1 MRIKVITKDHGEFI
15 SDKFIEMDYNQLIK
29 LINDISSGKYSNLH
43 FNFNKGK
50 VFFTEEVL
58 KTSVFIVMKD

>member
-1 MRIKVITKDHGEFI
+1 MRVKVITKEHGEFI
-15 SDKFIEMDYNQLIK
+15 SDKIIGMDYNQLIK
-29 LINDISSGKYSNLH
+29 LIDDTSSGKSGSLH

-58 KTSVFIVMKD
+58 KTSVFVVVKD

>member
-1 MRIKVITKDHGEFI
+1 MRIKVITKDQGEFI
-15 SDKFIEMDYNQLIK
+15 SDKFIGMDYNQLIK
-29 LINDISSGKYSNLH
+29 LINDTSSGKYGNLH

-58 KTSVFIVMKD
+58 KTSVFVVMKD